1 MIDTGGKLTDSHTK
15 SNNNITKYKILP
27 SLKAK
32 GISTIDYL
40 IITHPHLDHMGE
52 LPYLSNHI
60 NIKNIIIEP
69 SSYPKDVLANIKS
82 ICQLNGINFMDIN
95 LLNSLSIKDGK
106 LEFLDTYIQES
117 DDKNEHSIVTLLKYK
132 NKTILLTGDM
142 TINNE
147 ELLLNRY
154 QLPKIDILKVAHHGS
169 KTSNSA
175 NLIQHITPKISL
187 ISSGKGNKYH
197 LPNQEV
203 IIRLRQSGSK
213 VLDTQINGR

>member
-1 MIDTGGKLTDSHTK
+1 
-15 SNNNITKYKILP
+15 
-27 SLKAK
+27 
-32 GISTIDYL
+32 
-40 IITHPHLDHMGE
+40 
-52 LPYLSNHI
+52 
-60 NIKNIIIEP
+60 
-69 SSYPKDVLANIKS
+69 
-82 ICQLNGINFMDIN
+82 
-95 LLNSLSIKDGK
+95 
-106 LEFLDTYIQES
+106 
-117 DDKNEHSIVTLLKYK
+117 
-132 NKTILLTGDM
+132 M

-213 VLDTQINGR
+213 VLDTQINGEITVKLHSNLSISTKQQK